1 MIAGGGVEQKKLS
14 GFFGY
19 KKAFGTQLLTR
30 QFVFGQQQRHAA
42 FVLLLSTACW
52 ANAAYA
58 RFSRFSDAGSVAAC
72 GGCRCDVTALCFAE
86 VNKGTFRFHF

>member
-1 MIAGGGVEQKKLS
+1 MDRQRSPAAVSRSFLA
-14 GFFGY
+14 FFGY

-58 RFSRFSDAGSVAAC
+58 RFSFDFLTLAAMPLVAAVV
-72 GGCRCDVTALCFAE
+72 VTSPLC
-86 VNKGTFRFHF
+86 VSRK

>member
-1 MIAGGGVEQKKLS
+1 MDRQRSPAAVSRSFLAFLATKKL
-14 GFFGY
+14 
-19 KKAFGTQLLTR
+19 FGTQLLTR

-42 FVLLLSTACW
+42 IVLLLSTACW

-58 RFSRFSDAGSVAAC
+58 RFSDAGSDAAC